1 MPKCLKSKASMLKNR
16 SSLFLSPLEVI
27 LPSSRGLPS
36 RNLLLLLSSELQGFW
51 LVSFWNRIV
60 RCYYLGCGMPCDFGV
75 QWPRAARACLPVMR
89 HPKAYDSNHF
99 GNRIVRCYLGFHTM
113 TWLCSDP
120 VLRGPTLLTVI
131 RYPNKR
137 CCPTAEPEKN
147 KTRVKDRYCSSIVCS
162 PCTRYGELD
171 AYCTTNLDSRKNKRV
186 SSSTDVTVTKFNFFW
201 SHCHFSSSLQR
212 VYKHVGSSMHRR
224 LLVFMV
230 GLLYQPLS
238 SKIQFIKVSQ
248 YYHKKGFLQLL

>member
-1 MPKCLKSKASMLKNR
+1 M
-16 SSLFLSPLEVI
+16 
-27 LPSSRGLPS
+27 
-36 RNLLLLLSSELQGFW
+36 
-51 LVSFWNRIV
+51 
-60 RCYYLGCGMPCDFGV
+60 
-75 QWPRAARACLPVMR
+75 QWPRAARACLAVIP
-89 HPKAYDSNHF
+89 HPKAFDSNHF
-99 GNRIVRCYLGFHTM
+99 GIESSVVTYSSRFLCYDFVVQWPRAALQSF
-113 TWLCSDP
+113 DK
-120 VLRGPTLLTVI
+120 
-131 RYPNKR
+131 YPNKR

-230 GLLYQPLS
+230 G
-238 SKIQFIKVSQ
+238 
-248 YYHKKGFLQLL
+248 